1 MNDSIVKTLGVA
13 FAICLVCSL
22 VVSSTAVSLRDMQN
36 ENKANDKRTK
46 ILQAAG
52 IFNPNDD
59 IKEQFDK
66 LEVKY
71 INFNTGKL
79 LKGTELN
86 DFLEEHKDDYDQ
98 IAATRKPEYSTSLD
112 ASQDIAIIKNR
123 ENVGKFFVL
132 RDENNFIDK
141 VILPVRGYG
150 LWGTL
155 FGYISIENDFNT
167 VAGLEFY
174 DHKETP
180 GLGAEVDNPKWKALW
195 PGKQLYKNEIVSLEV
210 IKGKVPSDDQ
220 NIAYKVDG
228 LSGATLTSRGVTN
241 MLKYWFSDS
250 GYANLF
256 SELEY
261 ES

>member
-1 MNDSIVKTLGVA
+1 MTADPAARASSARRLNDGVA
-13 FAICLVCSL
+13 QPPI
-22 VVSSTAVSLRDMQN
+22 
-36 ENKANDKRTK
+36 KK
-46 ILQAAG
+46 ISG

-66 LEVKY
+66 LEAKY

-86 DFLEEHKDDYDQ
+86 DFLEEHKGDYDQ

-132 RDENNFIDK
+132 RDENNLIDK

-195 PGKQLYKNEIVSLEV
+195 IGKEIYDGNGDIGVYV
-210 IKGKVPSDDQ
+210 KKGQANNDIESEKSF
-220 NIAYKVDG
+220 AVDG
-228 LSGATLTSRGVTN
+228 LSGATLTSRGVDN
-241 MLKYWFSDS
+241 LVRFWMGDNAFAPFIKHLKA
-250 GYANLF
+250 GEA
-256 SELEY
+256 
-261 ES
+261 